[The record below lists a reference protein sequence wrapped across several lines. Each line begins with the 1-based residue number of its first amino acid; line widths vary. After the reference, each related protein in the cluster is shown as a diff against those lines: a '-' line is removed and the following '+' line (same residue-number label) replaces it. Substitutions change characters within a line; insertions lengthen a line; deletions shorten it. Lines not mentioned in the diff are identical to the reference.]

1 MLTTKIFKSL
11 IYRFREEFPTDEE
24 SDTRESFNDSLSG
37 LEETDPDMEIRNLT
51 RDKLELEIKLLK
63 LTIKSQEDSHPP
75 TS

>member
-11 IYRFREEFPTDEE
+11 IYRFREELSSDEE
-24 SDTRESFNDSLSG
+24 SDPRESHYSLSG

-63 LTIKSQEDSHPP
+63 LKIKSREDSHPP